1 MTRTTTRYLPRIGIY
16 YSTLLTMKMT
26 KLIDFNKFLRL
37 KCIFLFW
44 SKADDPPNKPT
55 PKNQVQKLG
64 PEIRLI
70 RRKIRY
76 ILNC

>member
-1 MTRTTTRYLPRIGIY
+1 
-16 YSTLLTMKMT
+16 MKMI
-26 KLIDFNKFLRL
+26 KLMDFDEFLRL
-37 KCIFLFW
+37 KSIFFFW

-70 RRKIRY
+70 KRKIRY
-76 ILNC
+76 

>member
-1 MTRTTTRYLPRIGIY
+1 VY
-16 YSTLLTMKMT
+16 
-26 KLIDFNKFLRL
+26 
-37 KCIFLFW
+37 IFFW

-55 PKNQVQKLG
+55 PKNQVKNLD

-76 ILNC
+76 AINTQQQLQNTQMRFWKKIYTYFIH